1 MKSTELIVGVLAGLI
16 VAIVLAILGLVWNWT
31 SGGWLIRAL
40 GGVTQA
46 DLADGLPLKLS
57 QRVSED
63 TVSEAFAQCNSDET
77 PVAGEC
83 IVVQGNGLMFNAGI
97 QLNQEHLTGHD
108 GYRCFYTGSP
118 TVRAYA
124 YCVNKKQIRIIPLGA
139 NP

>member
-1 MKSTELIVGVLAGLI
+1 MKLAVVAGVLSSLI
-16 VAIVLAILGLVWNWT
+16 VAVMLAVLGFVWNRT
-31 SGGWLIRAL
+31 SGGWLVRAL

-83 IVVQGNGLMFNAGI
+83 VALEGIGLLLNAGI
-97 QLNQEHLTGHD
+97 ELNQQHLTGHD
-108 GYRCFYTGSP
+108 GYYCLYTGSP
-118 TVRAYA
+118 RVRAYA
-124 YCVNKKQIRIIPLGA
+124 YCVNKKQIKIIPLGA

>member
-1 MKSTELIVGVLAGLI
+1 MKLAVVAGVLSSLI
-16 VAIVLAILGLVWNWT
+16 VAVMLAVLGFVWNRT
-31 SGGWLIRAL
+31 SGGWLVRAL

-83 IVVQGNGLMFNAGI
+83 VSLEGIGLLLNAGI
-97 QLNQEHLTGHD
+97 ELNQQHLTGHD
-108 GYRCFYTGSP
+108 GYYCLYTGSP
-118 TVRAYA
+118 RVRAYA

-139 NP
+139 NQ

>member
-1 MKSTELIVGVLAGLI
+1 MKLAVVAGVLSSLI
-16 VAIVLAILGLVWNWT
+16 VAVMLAVLGFVWNRT
-31 SGGWLIRAL
+31 SGGWLVRAL

-83 IVVQGNGLMFNAGI
+83 VSLEGIGLLLNAGI
-97 QLNQEHLTGHD
+97 ELNQQHLTGHD
-108 GYRCFYTGSP
+108 GYYCLYTGSP
-118 TVRAYA
+118 RVRAYA
-124 YCVNKKQIRIIPLGA
+124 YCVNKKQIKIIPLGA
-139 NP
+139 N

>member
-1 MKSTELIVGVLAGLI
+1 MNWQKIIEGVPGAVLAAVVLGALGLI
-16 VAIVLAILGLVWNWT
+16 WNWT
-31 SGGWLIRAL
+31 SEGGLVRAL

-46 DLADGLPLKLS
+46 DLADDLPLKLW
-57 QRVSED
+57 QRVSQD

-83 IVVQGNGLMFNAGI
+83 VVIGGAGLLLNAGI
-97 QLNQEHLTGHD
+97 QLNREHLTGHD
-108 GYRCFYTGSP
+108 GYHCFYTGSP

-124 YCVNKKQIRIIPLGA
+124 YCINKKQIRIIPLGV

>member
-1 MKSTELIVGVLAGLI
+1 MKLAVVAGVLSSLI
-16 VAIVLAILGLVWNWT
+16 VAVMLAVLGFVWNRT
-31 SGGWLIRAL
+31 SGGWLVRAL

-83 IVVQGNGLMFNAGI
+83 VSLEGIGLLLNAGI
-97 QLNQEHLTGHD
+97 ELNQQHLTGHD
-108 GYRCFYTGSP
+108 GYYCLYTGSP
-118 TVRAYA
+118 RVRAYA
-124 YCVNKKQIRIIPLGA
+124 YCVNKKQIKIIPLGA

>member
-1 MKSTELIVGVLAGLI
+1 MKLAVIAGVLSTII
-16 VAIVLAILGLVWNWT
+16 VTVVFAVLGLVWNWT
-31 SGGWLIRAL
+31 SGGWLVRAL

-46 DLADGLPLKLS
+46 DLTDSLPLKLS

-83 IVVQGNGLMFNAGI
+83 IVVKGVGVPFSAGI

-108 GYRCFYTGSP
+108 GYYCFYTGSP

-124 YCVNKKQIRIIPLGA
+124 YCGNKKQIRIIPLGA
-139 NP
+139 NQ

>member
-1 MKSTELIVGVLAGLI
+1 MKLTELTVGVLANI
-16 VAIVLAILGLVWNWT
+16 IVLVLVAVLGLVWNWT
-31 SGGWLIRAL
+31 SGGWLVRAL

-83 IVVQGNGLMFNAGI
+83 ISLEGAGLLFNAGI
-97 QLNQEHLTGHD
+97 QLNQDHLTGHD
-108 GYRCFYTGSP
+108 GYYCLYTGSP
-118 TVRAYA
+118 KVRAYA
-124 YCVNKKQIRIIPLGA
+124 YCANKKQIRIIPLGT
-139 NP
+139 NQ